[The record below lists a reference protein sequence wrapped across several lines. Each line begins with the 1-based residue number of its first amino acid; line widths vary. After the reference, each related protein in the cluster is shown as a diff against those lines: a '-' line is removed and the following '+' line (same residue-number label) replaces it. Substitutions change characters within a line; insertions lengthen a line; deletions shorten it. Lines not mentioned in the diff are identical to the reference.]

1 MNGRGDA
8 QSQQM
13 PSPLAPLLILGAITR
28 VAAHGM
34 MSFPPPR
41 NAVDRRFAPW
51 NETVPAVRAALGR

>member
-1 MNGRGDA
+1 
-8 QSQQM
+8 M